1 MNTVL
6 TLRGRDPLVFSRVQV
21 SVYLSLWL
29 AAFFLINVRNVVEG
43 RRLRAGKVTYGE
55 VERSLGLDVMVAAL
69 GTVLFFLEAALYALS
84 GLLDLPFFDSTFL
97 TGGLGYTVQIFGLAS
112 MGLGFSLFI
121 WSVLERGQYSVS
133 WGMTEDHRLITT
145 GPYTLVRHPSYLG
158 YFLMF
163 TGFLLTAQII
173 AALAPLAAIPG
184 YVSVVRG
191 EEEMLLMRFGDDYVE
206 YAERTGRFIPKRR
219 G

>member
-1 MNTVL
+1 M
-6 TLRGRDPLVFSRVQV
+6 FSRVQV

-29 AAFFLINVRNVVEG
+29 AAFFLVNVRNVVEG
-43 RRLRAGKVTYGE
+43 RRLRAGKVTYAE

-69 GTVLFFLEAALYALS
+69 GTVLFFLEAALYAFS
-84 GLLDLPFFDSTFL
+84 GLLDLPFFESTFL
-97 TGGLGYTVQIFGLAS
+97 TGGLGSTVQICGLAS

-133 WGMTEDHRLITT
+133 WGMAEDHRLITT
-145 GPYTLVRHPSYLG
+145 GPYALVRHPSYLG

-163 TGFLLTAQII
+163 IGFLFTAQSIV
-173 AALAPLAAIPG
+173 ALAPLASIPG
-184 YVSVVRG
+184 YVSVVRE

-219 G
+219 E